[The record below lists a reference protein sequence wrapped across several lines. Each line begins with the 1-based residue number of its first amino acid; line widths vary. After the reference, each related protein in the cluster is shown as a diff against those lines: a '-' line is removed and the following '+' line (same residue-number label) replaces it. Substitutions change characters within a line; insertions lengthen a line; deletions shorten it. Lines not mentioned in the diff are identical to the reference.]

1 MDEAIREAGHMKGD
15 KALNI
20 GLENWIIAGRVVAI
34 VNANSAPIRRMIKQ
48 AREGNVL
55 IDGTSGK
62 TTRSVIVADSKHVI
76 LSSISPRNLSARLEK
91 MVLG

>member
-1 MDEAIREAGHMKGD
+1 MKGD

-20 GLENWIIAGRVVAI
+20 GLENWIIAGRIVAI

-62 TTRSVIVADSKHVI
+62 PTRSAIVADSKHVI